1 MTNVNNKYFP
11 TSILRFSNW
20 NRNDGRIHSTQKPVA
35 LCEYLI
41 KTYTDV
47 GDLVLDNCAG
57 SCSTGIACHNL
68 GRRFIGFEKDEFIF
82 EMANRRLQD
91 HKSQMTLFDLGMEQK

>member
-1 MTNVNNKYFP
+1 MELVLT
-11 TSILRFSNW
+11 T
-20 NRNDGRIHSTQKPVA
+20 HSTQKPVA

-57 SCSTGIACHNL
+57 SCSTGIACHNT
-68 GRRFIGFEKDEFIF
+68 GRRFIGFEKDEEIF
-82 EMANRRLQD
+82 KKAKQRLVE
-91 HKSQMTLFDLGMEQK
+91 HKSQISLFDLGMERK